1 MKHKQLISEI
11 YKESYNL
18 NELVNDLLD
27 IKSLCSRNKE
37 IQIEHSLTT
46 GNLNMLNVK
55 IFL

>member
-1 MKHKQLISEI
+1 MNHKKLLSEI
-11 YKESYNL
+11 NKESYNL

-27 IKSLCSRNKE
+27 IKSLCSRNE
-37 IQIEHSLTT
+37 SIQIKYSLIT